1 MDYKKI
7 IKNQKVRLMILNALN
22 FVPDKLMIKVQYK
35 IKTGKKL
42 DLEKPKRYTEKLQW
56 YKIFYRDP
64 IMAQCADKYSVREYV
79 KSKGLGDILNVMY
92 RVYDDVSEIDLNEL
106 PNEFVLKTTNG
117 GGGNNVIFC
126 RDKRTFD
133 DKENKRLLTSW
144 LKPKKKNGGREWV
157 YYNSKV
163 KIIAERLLPLDENND
178 LPDYKFFCFYG
189 KVYCLYTMIDYTENH
204 SNGKLGF
211 YDSNFK
217 KLPYRRMDF
226 MPIDKYLE
234 IPKNFKR
241 MIEIAELLSKDFPH
255 VRVDLYNINGEIIFG
270 ELTFFNASGY
280 TKFEPDEFDFILG
293 DQFNLP
299 LKNV

>member
-79 KSKGLGDILNVMY
+79 KSKGLSDILNVMY

-117 GGGNNVIFC
+117 GGGNNVILC

-144 LKPKKKNGGREWV
+144 LQPKKKNGGREWV

-211 YDSNFK
+211 YDSNFN

-293 DQFNLP
+293 EQFNLP